1 MCVFSL
7 KDKLLY
13 FLLSVF
19 LMLPAV
25 SDAHHRHAL
34 VIGLGQQEDR
44 SWAKINGDKDV
55 LLVRQMLET
64 AGYADVKTLI
74 NQDATK
80 HNIMQAF
87 ESLVRR
93 SREGDTV
100 YIHFSGHGQQ
110 ISDVDSDE
118 NDDWD
123 ECWIPYDAYARCCD
137 RDDGSRHLT
146 DDEINSELARIKGRI
161 GTKGRLLVVV
171 DACHSGDSSRGEDD
185 VVRGTRDKFFA
196 GRNYALNVKH
206 SSRRDWIILSACR
219 DYQRNAELKTSGK
232 RLYHSLA
239 VTGEHVSLVD
249 TQFVKSCDSFAC
261 IRTGLVAQGNFTC
274 VFSVYGTEDEGIRRI
289 LFFAVVETDMVCM

>member
-1 MCVFSL
+1 
-7 KDKLLY
+7 
-13 FLLSVF
+13 
-19 LMLPAV
+19 MLPAV

-219 DYQRNAELKTSGK
+219 DYQRNAELKTSTGYYGK
-232 RLYHSLA
+232 LTYALYTLIKKKDNSSNYRLYRELCEFFDRNRGSLQQTP
-239 VTGEHVSLVD
+239 VMRGMITD
-249 TQFVKSCDSFAC
+249 FNITD
-261 IRTGLVAQGNFTC
+261 
-274 VFSVYGTEDEGIRRI
+274 I
-289 LFFAVVETDMVCM
+289 L